1 MHISWIYLN
10 KRDAT
15 IHAIESFTEMDY
27 IFKNTEEEIKTVESR
42 LAGISSPGMDG
53 MPHAHNPGA
62 IEEKVAS
69 DLDEIDLLKERY
81 RQAEEYM
88 SWFKPAWDQLSDDDR
103 YVLETCFMGGEEH
116 GAMQMVAN
124 YFGVERT
131 SAYKKRNRALN
142 RLRVLLYGAV

>member
-15 IHAIESFTEMDY
+15 IQAIASFTEMDY
-27 IFKNTEEEIKTVESR
+27 IFKNTDDEIKTVESR
-42 LAGISSPGMDG
+42 LDGISSPGMDG

-62 IEEKVAS
+62 VEEKVAS

-88 SWFKPAWDQLSDDDR
+88 SWFKPAWDQLSGDDQ
-103 YVLETCFMGGEEH
+103 YVLETCFMGGKEH
-116 GAMQMVAN
+116 GAIQMVAD
-124 YFGVERT
+124 YFGVEKT